1 LTLRCFLVYS
11 YGSIKI
17 VKEGGTMSKPVI
29 VVALVVL
36 ALCMCSYSF
45 AEGTYAGEA
54 VKESVKASGAASKGS
69 MHSIAASGQVTS
81 AVSAVPLLV
90 GGSVGA
96 VSGKAGS
103 ELMQSASQPIGKPLE
118 VTEEAVTVGPPPDQ
132 VLKTKTPAQN

>member
-1 LTLRCFLVYS
+1 
-11 YGSIKI
+11 
-17 VKEGGTMSKPVI
+17 MSKRVI
-29 VVALVVL
+29 ISALA
-36 ALCMCSYSF
+36 ALSLCVCSYSF
-45 AEGTYAGEA
+45 AEGTHAGEA